1 MSRKSAIRKRPIIES
16 MPWRFWNFASSIRK
30 PMENISSSIAGIAI
44 KNLRNNSKSR
54 KESTIKR
61 DNRRFVRGENFIERL
76 IQKSTLPLIRLT
88 FQGDVP
94 VKLKQVGH
102 ILRSNG

>member
-1 MSRKSAIRKRPIIES
+1 
-16 MPWRFWNFASSIRK
+16 
-30 PMENISSSIAGIAI
+30 MENISSSIAGIAI

-102 ILRSNG
+102 ILRSNGEISNCNTTLPVFVVADENLRSN